1 MNSFFSWHIFL
12 EAGKTQDLSSKI
24 WQTLEA
30 ALSLETIYHIWEMTK
45 TIDKSW
51 IYIHLSTEKNNVL
64 EFFKQIKD
72 ECTRRMYPQLV

>member
-1 MNSFFSWHIFL
+1 MEHHRPSL
-12 EAGKTQDLSSKI
+12 GKTQDLSSRI

-51 IYIHLSTEKNNVL
+51 IYMH
-64 EFFKQIKD
+64 
-72 ECTRRMYPQLV
+72 PQYRKE